1 MGRKTGEEMRSA
13 ITSLVLVLCV
23 GLPACAYAG
32 NPGDLVPGMS
42 QAQVVEVVGQ
52 PDAVRLERNGVVC
65 LSYGLREHVVL
76 ARLFGTRT
84 GVVALKDNR
93 LVNYETIHAGDI
105 RFHCSHIA
113 AKWDPPMG
121 PPVVCDDRWGPHCQR

>member
-1 MGRKTGEEMRSA
+1 MRSRTA
-13 ITSLVLVLCV
+13 CLALILSV

-42 QAQVVEVVGQ
+42 EAQVVELVGP

-65 LSYGLREHVVL
+65 LTYGSREHVVL
-76 ARLFGTRT
+76 ARLFGKRT

-93 LVNYETIHAGDI
+93 LVNYETIHTGNI
-105 RFHCSHIA
+105 RFHCSHVA

-121 PPVVCDDRWGPHCQR
+121 PPLVCDDRWGPRCQR